1 MADTTPQEPSMPGAP
16 MAEAKPEMAALE
28 KAVDAGI
35 KVDLGKPFMEGGQIV
50 LPFDVASRDREDQF
64 QLRVRI
70 NMEAPMAK
78 RFKITVKNFK
88 K

>member
-1 MADTTPQEPSMPGAP
+1 MADMPPQEPSMPGAP

-28 KAVDAGI
+28 KAVDARI
-35 KVDLGKPFMEGGQIV
+35 KVDLGKPFMEGDQIV
-50 LPFDVASRDREDQF
+50 MPFDVASRDREDRF
-64 QLRVRI
+64 QLRVAI
-70 NMEAPMAK
+70 DMEAPMAK